1 MSVSK
6 TTLYTTIGASLE
18 YYDFVIYAYL
28 ASYISVSFFPAGAP
42 IVGLIQTFA
51 VFALGYFA
59 RPVGGLIFGSLGD
72 RIGRK
77 RTFLITIAL
86 MASSTLAIGIL
97 PSYSQMGLAATGLLI
112 LLRLIQGLSLS
123 GELAGGITLLSEHS
137 QQGQRGWTCG
147 LLYFGV
153 SLGGVL
159 ASLLITLMTQLF
171 SHQQMLTWGWRIP
184 FIIGGLLGI
193 VGFYFRRYTEESPL
207 FLQQQKSG
215 LSSAPIIELF
225 KLYWRQLLT
234 GFGLTLFPASLIMFC
249 LFIPSYLHQQFGV
262 PLNSVFLPLTIGLL
276 WSAVCIPVFGRL
288 SDRLGRSTL
297 MLIGVVLICLG
308 SGFLFALLRSP
319 SALSILS
326 FLLILQTITALLA
339 ACYPSMLAEL
349 FPTAHRF
356 TGVAV
361 CYNITFAVASLTPM
375 IAARVIKFTG
385 SPWSVIYVL
394 MSTALLCLI
403 TLLIVPERTRE
414 QLA

>member
-112 LLRLIQGLSLS
+112 LLRLTQGLSLS

-147 LLYFGV
+147 LRYFGV

-159 ASLLITLMTQLF
+159 ASLLITLIT
-171 SHQQMLTWGWRIP
+171 
-184 FIIGGLLGI
+184 
-193 VGFYFRRYTEESPL
+193 
-207 FLQQQKSG
+207 
-215 LSSAPIIELF
+215 
-225 KLYWRQLLT
+225 
-234 GFGLTLFPASLIMFC
+234 FPNMISR
-249 LFIPSYLHQQFGV
+249 
-262 PLNSVFLPLTIGLL
+262 
-276 WSAVCIPVFGRL
+276 RL
-288 SDRLGRSTL
+288 S
-297 MLIGVVLICLG
+297 
-308 SGFLFALLRSP
+308 
-319 SALSILS
+319 
-326 FLLILQTITALLA
+326 
-339 ACYPSMLAEL
+339 
-349 FPTAHRF
+349 
-356 TGVAV
+356 
-361 CYNITFAVASLTPM
+361 
-375 IAARVIKFTG
+375 
-385 SPWSVIYVL
+385 
-394 MSTALLCLI
+394 
-403 TLLIVPERTRE
+403 
-414 QLA
+414 